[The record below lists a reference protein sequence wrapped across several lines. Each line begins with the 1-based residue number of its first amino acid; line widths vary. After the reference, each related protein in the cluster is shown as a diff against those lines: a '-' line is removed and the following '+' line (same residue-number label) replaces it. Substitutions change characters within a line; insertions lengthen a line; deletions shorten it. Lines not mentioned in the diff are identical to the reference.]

1 MAREKKPLPSL
12 QWLQPRLK
20 LTRALSMLSFVSL
33 VVLLIVWNLV
43 FADLHGARI
52 GVVLA
57 IQLVPLALL
66 APGLI
71 MGTAR
76 GHAWAC
82 FVVNIYFIQGVLAAI
97 DPYRAVF
104 GALEAVISFALFC
117 CALLYTR
124 WRFQYDR
131 KIAGEV

>member
-1 MAREKKPLPSL
+1 MARAKKPLPSL

-20 LTRALSMLSFVSL
+20 LSRALTLLSFI
-33 VVLLIVWNLV
+33 VLLALLLVWNLV

-66 APGLI
+66 APGLL
-71 MGTAR
+71 MGNAR
-76 GHAWAC
+76 AHAWAC

-97 DPYRAVF
+97 DPARALF
-104 GALEAVISFALFC
+104 GVLEAVISFGLFC
-117 CALLYTR
+117 SALLYTR

-131 KIAGEV
+131 KLAGE